1 MRALPRT
8 KAAEIYRRR
17 YVEGPGFD
25 QVAAIAPAVAEEL
38 VDTGVNMGPQ
48 VAARFLQRALNGF
61 SRGGRDWALLL
72 VDGDLGEMSRS
83 ALRSFVAKRGE
94 VGAKVLLATL
104 NGFQVERY
112 FVLAEA
118 NPKLAD
124 FLFGWVRTRV
134 AGL

>member
-1 MRALPRT
+1 MLFRS
-8 KAAEIYRRR
+8 
-17 YVEGPGFD
+17 
-25 QVAAIAPAVAEEL
+25 AEEL

-112 FVLAEA
+112 FALAEA

-124 FLFGWVRTRV
+124 FLFGWIRTRV